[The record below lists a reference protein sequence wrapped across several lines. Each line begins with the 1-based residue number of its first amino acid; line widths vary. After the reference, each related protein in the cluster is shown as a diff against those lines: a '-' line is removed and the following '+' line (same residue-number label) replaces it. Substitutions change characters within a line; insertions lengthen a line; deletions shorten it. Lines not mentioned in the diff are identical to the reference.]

1 MSSLSLTSL
10 IERFRLKPAQIFV
23 LGFAFV
29 ILTGALIL
37 TFPISSSAGV
47 HTPFI
52 DALFTATSAVCVTGL
67 VVVDTGTYW
76 TVFGQ
81 IIILSLIQI
90 GGLGIMT
97 LASLISLLI
106 GRKISLTGRLLIQE
120 SFDTLTLAGVV
131 RLTKYV
137 IILTVVI
144 ETLGAIALSFKFIPI
159 FGRSKGIYLSI
170 FHSVSAFCNA
180 GFDLMGNFASLT
192 GFVEDPIVN
201 FTIMGLIILGG
212 LGFAVILDI
221 LGKKRF
227 RDFMLHTKV
236 ALTTTAIL
244 IVAGFVL
251 TLCFEWTNPGT
262 LGPLSLQGKFL
273 GALFNSVTPRT
284 AGYNTLP
291 MELLHNGT
299 LMVIMVLMF
308 IGGSPGSTAGGI
320 KTTTMALIFMT
331 ILSVTKGNEDTVI
344 YKRRVSRDAT
354 TRAMAILGI
363 AISLVT
369 VVITFLTITEPNA
382 TFIQIAFETFS
393 AFGTVGLTIGLTTKL
408 SFAGKAIISLTM
420 FIGRL
425 GVLTIAFAMARKQ
438 KAASLNLRYAEEKIN
453 VG

>member
-1 MSSLSLTSL
+1 MSLTSL
-10 IERFRLKPAQIFV
+10 IERFRLKPAQVFV

-29 ILTGALIL
+29 ILTGAIIL
-37 TFPISSSAGV
+37 TLPISSRSGEST
-47 HTPFI
+47 HFI
-52 DALFTATSAVCVTGL
+52 NALFTATSAVCVTGL

-76 TVFGQ
+76 SVFGQ
-81 IIILSLIQI
+81 ITILTLIQI

-137 IILTVVI
+137 VIMTVII
-144 ETLGAIALSFKFIPI
+144 EALGAFALSFKFIPI
-159 FGRSKGIYLSI
+159 FGRSKGIYMSV

-180 GFDLMGNFASLT
+180 GFDLMGNFKSLT
-192 GFVEDPIVN
+192 GFVADPLVN
-201 FTIMGLIILGG
+201 ITIMSLIIIGG
-212 LGFAVILDI
+212 LGFAVILDV
-221 LGKKRF
+221 LGKRRF
-227 RDFMLHTKV
+227 QDFMLHTKV

-244 IVAGFVL
+244 ITAGFVL

-262 LGPLSLQGKFL
+262 LGPLGLQGKFF

-284 AGYNTLP
+284 AGYNTLA
-291 MELLHNGT
+291 MEMLNHST
-299 LMVIMVLMF
+299 IMVIMVLMF

-344 YKRRVSRDAT
+344 FKRRISRDAT
-354 TRAMAILGI
+354 TRSVSILGI
-363 AISLVT
+363 AISLVAL
-369 VVITFLTITEPNA
+369 VIMLLTITEPNA
-382 TFIQIAFETFS
+382 DFLAIMFETFS

-408 SFAGKAIISLTM
+408 SMAGKVILSLTM
-420 FIGRL
+420 FVGRL

-438 KAASLNLRYAEEKIN
+438 KAASLNIKFPEEKIN

>member
-1 MSSLSLTSL
+1 MSSLSLTTL
-10 IERFRLKPAQIFV
+10 IERFRLKPAQVFV
-23 LGFAFV
+23 LGFALV
-29 ILTGALIL
+29 ILIGAIIL
-37 TFPISSSAGV
+37 TLPIATRSGQST
-47 HTPFI
+47 HFI
-52 DALFTATSAVCVTGL
+52 NALFTATSAVCVTGL
-67 VVVDTGTYW
+67 VVVDTATYW
-76 TVFGQ
+76 SVFGQ
-81 IIILSLIQI
+81 VTILALIQI

-97 LASLISLLI
+97 MASLISLLI

-120 SFDTLTLAGVV
+120 SLDTLTLSGVV

-137 IILTVVI
+137 VMMTFMI
-144 ETLGAIALSFKFIPI
+144 EAIGAVALSFKFIPI
-159 FGRSKGIYLSI
+159 FGRSKGIYMSV

-180 GFDLMGNFASLT
+180 GFDLMGNFSSLT
-192 GFVEDPIVN
+192 GFVEDPLVN
-201 FTIMGLIILGG
+201 ITIMSLIILGG

-227 RDFMLHTKV
+227 KDFMLHTKV
-236 ALTTTAIL
+236 ALTTTGIL
-244 IVAGFVL
+244 IAAGFVL

-262 LGPLSLQGKFL
+262 LGPLSLQGKFF

-284 AGYNTLP
+284 AGFNTLP
-291 MELLHNGT
+291 MELLNHGT

-344 YKRRVSRDAT
+344 FQRRISRDAT
-354 TRAMAILGI
+354 TRAISILGI
-363 AISLVT
+363 AITLVA
-369 VVITFLTITEPNA
+369 VVITLLTVTEPNGS
-382 TFIQIAFETFS
+382 FLQIMFETFS
-393 AFGTVGLTIGLTTKL
+393 AFGTVGLSIGLTTKL
-408 SFAGKAIISLTM
+408 SMVGKVILSLTM

-438 KAASLNLRYAEEKIN
+438 KEASLNIKFPEEKIN